1 MQKTS
6 MMNPDVVR
14 GMLELSPEVLELEGG
29 KRVLLTPRMFGVPQ
43 MVAAGEQSAWLLA
56 LKEKAVVL
64 GARCPRC
71 RQVYAPAYCEWCGH
85 PPCRFQ
91 KLDLIELPDV
101 GVITDAEPVITLF
114 APARMSGQAPFAH
127 GLVHLK
133 DAEVDATVDMMFALE
148 TTDGV
153 IRPGIYQ
160 PGTPVKLVFEDDG
173 RREGCVTDV
182 MCLPRRELSPQQLA
196 KRPLFRSDVD
206 WREPAPPQYAEH
218 EASSRLLAEVRER
231 IARFFEGV
239 NDSPRNQARL
249 RVLEFSVR
257 VVTGGGSFAIAVRRG
272 AIGLLDSIPQEV
284 TTTIAAEDPRIFEQ
298 WTRGK
303 ALTNRFALGE
313 LWLSNRAGVRLLED
327 LDRLWR
333 AALRDGVL
341 VESSLS

>member
-1 MQKTS
+1 MHKTS
-6 MMNPDVVR
+6 MMNLDIVR
-14 GMLELSPEVLELEGG
+14 GMLELSPETLELEGG

-64 GARCPRC
+64 GARCPQC
-71 RQVYAPAYCEWCGH
+71 GQVYAPAYCEWCGY

-101 GVITDAEPVITLF
+101 GAITDADPVITLF
-114 APARMSGQAPFAH
+114 APARMSGMAPFAH

-133 DAEVDATVDMMFALE
+133 DAKVDATVDMMFALE

-160 PGTPVKLVFEDDG
+160 AGTPVKLVFKDEG
-173 RREGCVTDV
+173 QREGYITDV
-182 MCLPRRELSPQQLA
+182 MCLPQKELSAKQLG
-196 KRPLFRSDVD
+196 KRPLFHSDIE
-206 WREPAPPQYAEH
+206 WREPVPPEYGEDAAKSGQLE
-218 EASSRLLAEVRER
+218 EVRGQ
-231 IARFFEGV
+231 IASFFEGV
-239 NDSPRNQARL
+239 NKSPRNQARL
-249 RVLEFSVR
+249 RVLEFSAR
-257 VVTGGGSFAIAVRRG
+257 VVTGGGSFAIAVRKG
-272 AIGLLDSIPQEV
+272 AIGLLDSIPKQV
-284 TTTIAAEDPRIFEQ
+284 TTTIAVEDPRILQE

-303 ALTNRFALGE
+303 ALTNRFALGQ

-333 AALRDGVL
+333 AAVRDRVIA
-341 VESSLS
+341 E